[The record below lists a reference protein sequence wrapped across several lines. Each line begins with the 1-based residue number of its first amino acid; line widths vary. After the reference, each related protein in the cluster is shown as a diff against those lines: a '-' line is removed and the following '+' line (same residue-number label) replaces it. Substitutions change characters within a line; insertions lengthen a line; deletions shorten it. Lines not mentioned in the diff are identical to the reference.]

1 MSTDMTTESSIY
13 LAIIM
18 AFLFLGPTLNQ
29 VSDYRLLGAS
39 SFFYTK
45 IRILFLSNTMY
56 NTGVNEIFA
65 QNVSC
70 IGGVM
75 VCMLISS
82 AVVYGFQL
90 WSN

>member
-1 MSTDMTTESSIY
+1 M
-13 LAIIM
+13 
-18 AFLFLGPTLNQ
+18 Q
-29 VSDYRLLGAS
+29 
-39 SFFYTK
+39 
-45 IRILFLSNTMY
+45 

-65 QNVSC
+65 QNVNR

-90 WSN
+90 WSAQTKDSKICCYSPKYTALRRKKKD